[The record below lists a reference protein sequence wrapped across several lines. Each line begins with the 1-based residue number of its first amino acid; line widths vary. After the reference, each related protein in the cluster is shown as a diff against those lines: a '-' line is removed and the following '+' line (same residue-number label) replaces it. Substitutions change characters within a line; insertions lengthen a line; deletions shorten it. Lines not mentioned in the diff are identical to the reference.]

1 MDYSKLSDFEINL
14 RVAEI
19 VVDYDCISRLPYT
32 DMAVHWGDGAN
43 WHVFNPCNNPA
54 DAWPII
60 VENEISLISRCA
72 NGEWKAQLHL
82 GREDIFDSYASCWD
96 INPLKAAMIVFLM
109 MQESQNAKIPSEH
122 DS

>member
-1 MDYSKLSDFEINL
+1 MDYSKLSDFDINL

-43 WHVFNPCNNPA
+43 WYVFNPCNNPA

-60 VENEISLISRCA
+60 TSNRIGIVPGTA
-72 NGEWKAQLHL
+72 TDKWAAHHG
-82 GREDIFDSYASCWD
+82 DWD
-96 INPLKAAMIVFLM
+96 IAIADVNPLRAAMIIFLM
-109 MQESQNAKIPSEH
+109 MQ
-122 DS
+122 DSRK

>member
-1 MDYSKLSDFEINL
+1 MDYSKLSDFEINF

-60 VENEISLISRCA
+60 HQNLIALKPVAMYVGGHRWFATKGDAGFEIKSA
-72 NGEWKAQLHL
+72 N
-82 GREDIFDSYASCWD
+82 D
-96 INPLKAAMIVFLM
+96 NPLRAAMELFLM
-109 MQESQNAKIPSEH
+109 MQESEQSPS
-122 DS
+122 

>member
-19 VVDYDCISRLPYT
+19 VVDYDCMSRLPYT

-60 VENEISLISRCA
+60 TSNRIGIVPGTA
-72 NGEWKAQLHL
+72 TDKWAAHHG
-82 GREDIFDSYASCWD
+82 DWD
-96 INPLKAAMIVFLM
+96 IAIADVNPLRAAMIIFLM
-109 MQESQNAKIPSEH
+109 MQ
-122 DS
+122 DSRKSSS